1 LEHIGDP
8 KLPLVYHRP
17 SARVAQTVRPCVR
30 GPSGTLART
39 VRLLVDYH
47 IDLVV
52 IFWLLSYYWDSLY
65 SVFSGFGG
73 LKKKLAGRLMSKCR
87 RADDLEYNPATD
99 SEAQSSTGGGVSLDT
114 VGDLFSNAM
123 N

>member
-1 LEHIGDP
+1 
-8 KLPLVYHRP
+8 
-17 SARVAQTVRPCVR
+17 
-30 GPSGTLART
+30 
-39 VRLLVDYH
+39 
-47 IDLVV
+47 
-52 IFWLLSYYWDSLY
+52 
-65 SVFSGFGG
+65 
-73 LKKKLAGRLMSKCR
+73 MSKCR